1 MGAPLQGRVLIVD
14 DVVSAGTSVRQSIDM
29 INAAGAKAVGVA
41 VALDRQEKGE
51 NQQSAMQ
58 ELSEQYQLKTV
69 AIACLDDLL
78 VLLPKDNPDRDRV
91 ALYRNDRDRLFFLG
105 DLVNR
110 GGESLAVLRWV
121 YSHHDCCFNVLGNHD
136 FSLLHQY
143 YLPKRRKN
151 NREFRAIF
159 AATDAA
165 LLMKWLVR
173 QPLLI
178 ELPEA
183 VLTHAGVYPLWDV
196 DTQARHSDW
205 AMSNLREHPKRF
217 LKIMYGD
224 EPRSW
229 HAGLTDAEKWRFIV
243 NVSTRMRF
251 VDDQGRLEF
260 TQKMATT
267 KKKSLQPWFTLSRQN
282 SFKKPIYFGH
292 WSTLGL
298 YRNGLINCLDSGC
311 VWGGQLSAVRLQDNA
326 LFQVG

>member
-1 MGAPLQGRVLIVD
+1 MADYVIGDVQGCYQALK
-14 DVVSAGTSVRQSIDM
+14 ALLKKIDF
-29 INAAGAKAVGVA
+29 KS
-41 VALDRQEKGE
+41 D
-51 NQQSAMQ
+51 
-58 ELSEQYQLKTV
+58 
-69 AIACLDDLL
+69 C
-78 VLLPKDNPDRDRV
+78 
-91 ALYRNDRDRLFFLG
+91 DRLFFLG

-121 YSHHDCCFNVLGNHD
+121 YSYHGNCFNVLGNHD
-136 FSLLHQY
+136 LSLLHQY
-143 YLPKRRKN
+143 YLPKRRKKN
-151 NREFRAIF
+151 AEYRAIF

-183 VLTHAGVYPLWDV
+183 VLTHAGIYPLWDI

-205 AMSNLREHPKRF
+205 AMIHLRDHPKSF
-217 LKIMYGD
+217 LKTMYGD

-229 HAGLTDAEKWRFIV
+229 HAGLTDTEKYRFIA

-251 VDDQGRLEF
+251 VDDKGRLDFNE
-260 TQKMATT
+260 KMATT
-267 KKKSLQPWFTLSRQN
+267 TKKTLQPWFTLSAQKT
-282 SFKKPIYFGH
+282 FKKSIYFGH

-298 YRNGLINCLDSGC
+298 YRKGPINCLDSGC